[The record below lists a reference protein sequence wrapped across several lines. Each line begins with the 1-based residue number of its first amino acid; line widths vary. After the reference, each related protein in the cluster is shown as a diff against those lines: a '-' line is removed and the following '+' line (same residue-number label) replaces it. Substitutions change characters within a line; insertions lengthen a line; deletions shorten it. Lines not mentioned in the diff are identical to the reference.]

1 MLATWLDRKR
11 AKGLFCAVSE
21 TPRYLLKV
29 KTRPSSFG
37 CWEILSQ
44 TKERVDKIFLL
55 KHIDDD

>member
-44 TKERVDKIFLL
+44 TKEKDG
-55 KHIDDD
+55 